1 MSDEVD
7 QAKLSTMEAAFEG
20 RGDISTWT
28 PALLDEIDD
37 CFVNNFYDSRKLC
50 DSLFFPGCADN
61 LNRFGKYC
69 TDVDRVLQTGVKVP
83 PYARTYFAY
92 AMLWQTHGHKFPI
105 PLGTK
110 SVIEAVDTLAKK
122 YRRGLREVSYDVFCY
137 YHALSIDRAYSE
149 ACYVRGVHRP

>member
-1 MSDEVD
+1 
-7 QAKLSTMEAAFEG
+7 MEAAFEG

-137 YHALSIDRAYSE
+137 YHVLSIDRAYSE